1 MEEFKELKVE
11 LEQLSG
17 VTVYSPVKAVKR
29 AKKSRR
35 RAAILKTPSIF
46 FASLA
51 AAFVIAVNLFPAVAL
66 AMSDIPA
73 LKELVRAVAL
83 DKSLKAAVDHEY
95 YQAIGVSRTQ
105 EDVTVTVDYMILDS
119 THISLFFRVDA
130 PVKEGTWNYK
140 FRDAN
145 GNELTAFIT
154 ADSVYEPGKT
164 EEVSLDFIH
173 AEEMPEDFTF
183 TVTVNADGNLNLSE
197 ASLPTEK
204 TGGEAGA
211 GNYTFSFQLHP
222 DSQYIKAKATI
233 IIDRWIEVMEQRIYL
248 KSLDIYPTQ
257 SILHLDYDDKNSA
270 VIDGLEV
277 TFEDEKGNMYG
288 VPTGDGVTAWSEG
301 EDQGALAL
309 YYESSYFSDSSDLT
323 LYINGIR
330 MKDKDKLYG
339 EIDYSR
345 KTITNMPEG
354 VSVDSMTMEDTTL
367 VVVIKNASER
377 PNSFQ
382 QVIPF
387 EYYDTEGNC
396 YSTDFNMAAKPED
409 KSTLY
414 TTLRIKNYEEHR
426 YKVKWIYTPVQSLDI
441 PVTVQIK

>member
-1 MEEFKELKVE
+1 MDRMEEFKELKVE

-95 YQAIGVSRTQ
+95 YQAIGESQTQ

-119 THISLFFRVDA
+119 THISLFFRVEA

-140 FRDAN
+140 FRDVN

-173 AEEMPEDFTF
+173 AEEMPEDFIF
-183 TVTVNADGNLNLSE
+183 TVTVNA
-197 ASLPTEK
+197 
-204 TGGEAGA
+204 A
-211 GNYTFSFQLHP
+211 GNDTFSFQLHP

-409 KSTLY
+409 KSTVY